1 MAQIVSVNVYQINGS
16 KLASPQV
23 FGFPVL
29 SLTRS
34 GVFPTRAQSG
44 ALNQYDQTVDSSIRS
59 TVYSGIQV
67 RNGRHGYKTYYTD
80 AKVAAI
86 ITAANT

>member
-1 MAQIVSVNVYQINGS
+1 MAQIVSVNVYQIDGG

-29 SLTRS
+29 SITRN
-34 GVFPTRAQSG
+34 GVFPTRAQAGST
-44 ALNQYDQTVDSSIRS
+44 QFDQTVEPSIQS
-59 TVYSGIQV
+59 KVYSGIQV
-67 RNGRHGYKTYYTD
+67 RNGRHGFKTYYTD

>member
-1 MAQIVSVNVYQINGS
+1 MAQVISVNVYQINGS

-34 GVFPTRAQSG
+34 GVFPTRAQAGST
-44 ALNQYDQTVDSSIRS
+44 QYDQTVDSSIRS

-80 AKVAAI
+80 SKVAAI
-86 ITAANT
+86 IAAANA